1 MLLFYIASFAV
12 IATGCFILGFYILS
26 NDRSSRINRL
36 FFLNSILLNAVI
48 LFTIFTQLPDEIY
61 YVKLFQ
67 SIYNIILILFLIES
81 LYFNL
86 VFTKQKLNHFSAVLL
101 SLFSGI
107 VFVIFIIYGQNL
119 FYITKVNGLWVY
131 ELVNFRFWFFLY
143 TPLLFLIA
151 ALMLF
156 YLFRFSRNALLNKE
170 KIQAKTIMISI
181 SAACACGFCFLM
193 IFPVFGIYKIPLL
206 TPYFFAVY
214 LFGVFYAINRYRF
227 LSFGIKDI
235 SNEVLSYIKDIIIIM
250 KPDKTIMDSN
260 SNFSLLLGQNS
271 DFFAGRDIME
281 LIEYNESFSGA
292 LDELIEGK
300 INSFSSRIVY
310 KNQPENIVT
319 DSSVLRIQDKFGD
332 FAAILIVSMENRGV
346 SQFRKHFKITERE
359 MEIIYLTTS
368 GLTNKDISEKLKIA
382 ERTVE
387 THLGN
392 IYNKLGINNKVE
404 LLRITGEFSV

>member
-1 MLLFYIASFAV
+1 
-12 IATGCFILGFYILS
+12 
-26 NDRSSRINRL
+26 
-36 FFLNSILLNAVI
+36 
-48 LFTIFTQLPDEIY
+48 
-61 YVKLFQ
+61 
-67 SIYNIILILFLIES
+67 
-81 LYFNL
+81 
-86 VFTKQKLNHFSAVLL
+86 
-101 SLFSGI
+101 
-107 VFVIFIIYGQNL
+107 
-119 FYITKVNGLWVY
+119 
-131 ELVNFRFWFFLY
+131 
-143 TPLLFLIA
+143 
-151 ALMLF
+151 MLF
-156 YLFRFSRNALLNKE
+156 YLFRFSRNALLKKE

-181 SAACACGFCFLM
+181 SAACVFGFCFLM

-214 LFGVFYAINRYRF
+214 LFGVFHAMNRYRF

-260 SNFSLLLGQNS
+260 SNLSLLLSQNS
-271 DFFAGRDIME
+271 DYFRGRDIMD
-281 LIEYNESFSGA
+281 LIEHNESFSGA

-319 DSSVLRIQDKFGD
+319 DSSVLRIEDKFGD

-359 MEIIYLTTS
+359 MEIIYHTTS
-368 GLTNKDISEKLKIA
+368 GLTNKDISEKLKIT

-392 IYNKLGINNKVE
+392 IYNKLGVNNKVE
-404 LLRITGEFSV
+404 LLRVTGEFSI